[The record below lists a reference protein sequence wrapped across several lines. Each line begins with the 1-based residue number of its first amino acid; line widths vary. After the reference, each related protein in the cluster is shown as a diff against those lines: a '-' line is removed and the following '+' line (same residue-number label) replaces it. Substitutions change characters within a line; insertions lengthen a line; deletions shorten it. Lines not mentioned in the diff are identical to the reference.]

1 MTSPSLSSAQVGGYV
16 FCFSIGLIMALI
28 ILSKTIYILVSLPH
42 WPMILSMVG
51 IMLIQTHCK
60 INTGAQQISD
70 DK

>member
-1 MTSPSLSSAQVGGYV
+1 MTSPSCHQLKLVAV
-16 FCFSIGLIMALI
+16 FLFSIGLTMALI
-28 ILSKTIYILVSLPH
+28 ILSKTIYILICLYH
-42 WPMILSMVG
+42 WPMILSMVR